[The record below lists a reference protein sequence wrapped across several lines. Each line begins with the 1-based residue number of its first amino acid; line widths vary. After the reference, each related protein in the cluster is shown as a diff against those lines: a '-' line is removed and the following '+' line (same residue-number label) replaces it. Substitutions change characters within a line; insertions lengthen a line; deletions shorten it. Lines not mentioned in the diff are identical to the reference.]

1 MGGST
6 KKIFFAFFFL
16 TPLLLT
22 FTVYKTKNG
31 PPPLRFPFFSTKT
44 GGDKRSRRIFCVR
57 VFWKTVPVTFS
68 LSPNIR
74 EKCVFVCPA
83 LPRAA
88 AGAQQS
94 FPPSVWTASSS
105 VFMSGVYFCCCFVL
119 FRINPQRSWIVKR
132 LSSRLLVAQITR
144 INPHAGG
151 WNVLPVWRRRQCP
164 RWKTR
169 MSRHLLRPHPARVA
183 YTSPVRIFRKWAP
196 IKGRAD
202 A

>member
-1 MGGST
+1 MTKTLSFQNEDFLYGTPKNILSFLFLGERYLGKAKKKGLLFNRPRTYRATRFYKST
-6 KKIFFAFFFL
+6 WGDQLRRSFSLFFL

-88 AGAQQS
+88 AAAGAQQS
-94 FPPSVWTASSS
+94 FPPSV
-105 VFMSGVYFCCCFVL
+105 
-119 FRINPQRSWIVKR
+119 
-132 LSSRLLVAQITR
+132 
-144 INPHAGG
+144 
-151 WNVLPVWRRRQCP
+151 
-164 RWKTR
+164 
-169 MSRHLLRPHPARVA
+169 
-183 YTSPVRIFRKWAP
+183 
-196 IKGRAD
+196 
-202 A
+202 